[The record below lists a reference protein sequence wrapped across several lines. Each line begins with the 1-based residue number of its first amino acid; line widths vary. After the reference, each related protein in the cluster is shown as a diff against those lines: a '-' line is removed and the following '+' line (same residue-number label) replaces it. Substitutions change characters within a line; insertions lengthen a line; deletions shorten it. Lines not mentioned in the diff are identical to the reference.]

1 MTDNKVKITID
12 GVVHSV
18 DKNKM
23 LIEITD
29 ELGIYIPRFCYH
41 EKLSIAA
48 NCRMCLVEVE
58 NSNNALPACAT
69 PVSDGMV
76 VNTQSSSSKTAQE
89 STMEFLLIN
98 HPLDCP
104 ICDQGGECELQDLA
118 YSYGKN
124 NSRFDLLKQTKPN
137 DDLGPLVSTDM
148 TRCIMC
154 TRCVRFG
161 SEVAG
166 IQELGTIGRG
176 EASTISTF
184 VEQTVDHELSGNI
197 IDLCPVGALNNK
209 PYRYTDRTWELD
221 QIKSISPHDCVG
233 TNIYMHVKNHK
244 IKRIVPLQNDS
255 INESWIAD
263 RDRFG
268 FDGIYSSDRLDAPLI
283 RRNGDLIKASHEDS
297 IKLINEHISS
307 LVNTNSQDKIAAL
320 VSPSISL
327 NEQFLLANYLSL
339 QGVKN
344 IDHRIHQIDFTG
356 DTLDP
361 LFPHLNINLSDIQ
374 NMKTILVIGSDLRKE
389 TPLIAHWVKR
399 AADNGSSIHFID
411 NSIREYHFPISDYIM
426 TDNESIT
433 ENIGMLVKA
442 AFSIS
447 DSSIPNHIEDN
458 LSKLPEPTRTHKQ
471 IALSLCNNDET
482 LLINGLLAR
491 SHPDFALIRSYINIL
506 SELSSSR
513 IGELSHGANAVGAYI
528 TGCIPHRNQ
537 LAEPS
542 DQGLNALQ
550 IASSN
555 HDLLI
560 LYGLES
566 KDCLYEKNLI
576 ESIKGSKTVIAFSYF
591 EDEVFNKYADI
602 IIPIN
607 TTYES
612 KGSFINLTGTLQ
624 EFNNEMMH
632 PHDYLSNEK
641 LLSDL
646 INISGTTLPSFED
659 FIKQLIPF
667 IQESINNPNY
677 INELP
682 LEITETE
689 PLNALNEFNMYNLD
703 PILRRSKPLQST
715 KESLG
720 DN

>member
-1 MTDNKVKITID
+1 MSDNKVNITID
-12 GVVHSV
+12 GTVHSV

-29 ELGIYIPRFCYH
+29 ELDIYIPRFCYH

-58 NSNNALPACAT
+58 NSSNALPACAT
-69 PVSDGMV
+69 PVSEGMV

-166 IQELGTIGRG
+166 LQELGTIGRG

-233 TNIYMHVKNHK
+233 TNIYMHIKNHK

-268 FDGIYSSDRLDAPLI
+268 FDGIYSSDRIDVPMIRSEGRLDESSI
-283 RRNGDLIKASHEDS
+283 EDS
-297 IKLINEHISS
+297 MKLINEHISS
-307 LVNTNSQDKIAAL
+307 LVNTNSQKNISAL
-320 VSPSISL
+320 ISPSTSL
-327 NEQFLLANYLSL
+327 SEQFLLSNYLSL
-339 QGVKN
+339 HDIKN
-344 IDHRIHQIDFTG
+344 IDHRINQIDFTG

-361 LFPHLNINLSDIQ
+361 LFPHLNIKLNDIQ
-374 NMKTILVIGSDLRKE
+374 NMKTILVVGSDLRKE
-389 TPLIAHWVKR
+389 TPILAHWIKK
-399 AADNGSSIHFID
+399 AADKGSSIHFID
-411 NSIREYHFPISDYIM
+411 TTIREYHFPISDYIM
-426 TDNESIT
+426 TDEKLLT

-442 AFSIS
+442 AFNIT
-447 DSSIPNHIEDN
+447 DSLIPIHIEDKLN
-458 LSKLPEPTRTHKQ
+458 DLPEPTTTHKQ
-471 IALSLCNNDET
+471 IALSLCNNNKS
-482 LLINGLLAR
+482 LLINGLLSR
-491 SHPDFALIRSYINIL
+491 SHPDFALIRSYVNIL
-506 SELSSSR
+506 SDLSNSKM
-513 IGELSHGANAVGAYI
+513 GELSHGANSVGAYI

-537 LAEPS
+537 LAQAS

-550 IASSN
+550 IATSN

-566 KDCLYEKNLI
+566 RDCLYEERLI
-576 ESIKGSKTVIAFSYF
+576 ESIKGSKTVIAFSCF
-591 EDEVFNKYADI
+591 QDEVFNKYADI
-602 IIPIN
+602 IIPIK
-607 TTYES
+607 TSYES
-612 KGSFINLTGTLQ
+612 KGSFVNLTGVHQ
-624 EFNNEMMH
+624 EFNNEMIH

-641 LLSDL
+641 LLLDL
-646 INISGTTLPSFED
+646 LNISGKTVPSFDEFLKELD
-659 FIKQLIPF
+659 PF
-667 IQESINNPNY
+667 IEESINNPNY

-682 LEITETE
+682 LTTIKRKSLSS
-689 PLNALNEFNMYNLD
+689 LNQFNMYNLD
-703 PILRRSKPLQST
+703 PILRRSKPLQLT

-720 DN
+720 NN

>member
-1 MTDNKVKITID
+1 MSINKVNITID
-12 GVVHSV
+12 GTAHTV
-18 DKNKM
+18 DSKKM

-69 PVSDGMV
+69 PVSEGMV
-76 VNTQSSSSKTAQE
+76 VNTQSTSSKTAQE

-233 TNIYMHVKNHK
+233 SNIYMHVKNNK
-244 IKRIVPLQNDS
+244 IKRVVPLQNDS

-268 FDGIYSSDRLDAPLI
+268 FDGIYSEDRIEVPMIRSGDQLFESSMDDA
-283 RRNGDLIKASHEDS
+283 
-297 IKLINEHISS
+297 IKLLNENISS
-307 LVNTNSQDKIAAL
+307 IVGTNLQANISAL
-320 VSPSISL
+320 ISPSTSL
-327 NEQFLLANYLSL
+327 VEQFLLANYLS
-339 QGVKN
+339 QQN
-344 IDHRIHQIDFTG
+344 IRNFDHRINQIDFTG
-356 DTLDP
+356 DPLDP
-361 LFPHLNINLSDIQ
+361 LFPHLNININDIQ
-374 NMKTILVIGSDLRKE
+374 NMKTILIVGSDIRKE
-389 TPLIAHWVKR
+389 TPILAHWVKK
-399 AADNGSSIHFID
+399 AADSGSSIHFID
-411 NSIREYHFPISDYIM
+411 TSMREYHFPISDYIM
-426 TDNESIT
+426 TDEDSLT
-433 ENIGMLVKA
+433 ENVGLLVKA
-442 AFSIS
+442 AFNITNSL
-447 DSSIPNHIEDN
+447 IPIHIEERLND
-458 LSKLPEPTRTHKQ
+458 LSEPTTTHKQ
-471 IALSLCNNDET
+471 IALSLFNNDDS
-482 LLINGLLAR
+482 LIIHGLLSR

-506 SELSSSR
+506 SDLTKSKM
-513 IGELSHGANAVGAYI
+513 GELSHGSNSVGAYI
-528 TGCIPHRNQ
+528 TGCIPHRNHLGQ
-537 LAEPS
+537 PS
-542 DQGLNALQ
+542 EQGLNALQ

-560 LYGLES
+560 LYGLETS
-566 KDCLYEKNLI
+566 DCIYEERLNQAL
-576 ESIKGSKTVIAFSYF
+576 KGSKTVVAFTYF
-591 EDEVFNKYADI
+591 QDDIFNEYADI
-602 IIPIN
+602 IIPIK
-607 TTYES
+607 TSYES
-612 KGSFINLTGTLQ
+612 KGSFINLTGTYQ
-624 EFNNEMMH
+624 EFNNELSH
-632 PHDYLSNEK
+632 PNNYYSNEK
-641 LLSDL
+641 LLSYL
-646 INISGTTLPSFED
+646 IEINGKKVPSFDQFLKEL
-659 FIKQLIPF
+659 KPF
-667 IQESINNPNY
+667 IFDCISNQNF

-682 LEITETE
+682 LSITDADNSNS
-689 PLNALNEFNMYNLD
+689 LKRFNMYNVD
-703 PILRRSKPLQST
+703 SILRRSKPLQLT
-715 KESLG
+715 KEVLS